1 LGGII
6 GLALAAMLLIVCFS
20 GKHEI
25 SDDRFS
31 QSSILKR
38 KSIKIIMVC
47 MGAIIISVSVIILY
61 SYISYQRKQLIE
73 EKEYYERKEK
83 EKIAEQAKIEKD
95 VQYLEHIKIIS
106 SNFGYARDLYVEI
119 KN

>member
-1 LGGII
+1 M
-6 GLALAAMLLIVCFS
+6 ALAAMLLIVCFS

-95 VQYLEHIKIIS
+95 VQYLEHIQIIS